1 MRFSLE
7 GVQLRTPYSIL
18 PSLCTCMCMYMYV
31 HTVSVV
37 NSIDIG
43 ATRREGGMGWDM
55 MVLLLLLLLVRFV
68 FCRPEI

>member
-18 PSLCTCMCMYMYV
+18 PSLCTCMYMYV
-31 HTVSVV
+31 YTISVV

-43 ATRREGGMGWDM
+43 ATRREGGRDGMVL
-55 MVLLLLLLLVRFV
+55 VLLLLLVGFV